1 VKFAKHNPLINEK
14 DRNLLN
20 AIDFINETKVEPD
33 PNEKPQPT
41 EVTVE
46 EKRSKVSRMLLLGAI
61 IVLAVAVVCLLAVVV
76 LRVYRLY
83 N

>member
-1 VKFAKHNPLINEK
+1 
-14 DRNLLN
+14 
-20 AIDFINETKVEPD
+20 
-33 PNEKPQPT
+33 
-41 EVTVE
+41 
-46 EKRSKVSRMLLLGAI
+46 LLLGAI